1 MSRISMALACVSVV
15 ALSATAALA
24 DKSDDTL
31 RIGWG
36 GDGAMI
42 NADNYLGGTR
52 TGIWFTK
59 MVWDTLIERDTM
71 TGEYKGELATEWKW
85 VDDKILELKLREGVK
100 FHNGEAFDADDVVF
114 TYNTMAAKD
123 SGARF
128 RAIVDWIDTVEK
140 VDAFTVRI
148 HAKTPFPQALEFLSG
163 PMPIYPNEY
172 YAKVGSQGMSNAP
185 VGTGPYKAVEMKPG
199 EQYTLVRND
208 DYNWGSPKSKAK
220 IANVIIREL
229 PDAQTQVAELMS
241 GGIDVTADM
250 SPDLVTKLGSVP
262 DIAAKMSETLRIF
275 VIGLDAA
282 KRTNNAA
289 VNDVRVRQ
297 ALNYAI
303 DRDAIVKNLMAGAA
317 RTLSTPCHPL
327 QFGCS
332 EEAAVKY
339 PYDPEKAKALLAEAG
354 FGDGLELTLYA
365 EAPAKEAEAIMGYLA
380 AVGVKVNLNRVP
392 YEAYRDAQM
401 SGKAPAFLFNW
412 GSYSLADAAASISF
426 FFKGGDDD
434 FSQDKDVIEW
444 LKTGDSVTDPAKR
457 KEAYSSAIKRI
468 TEQAYWIPLF
478 SGVRGYAWDAN
489 LDFTPYADEIPRF
502 YEYSWK

>member
-1 MSRISMALACVSVV
+1 MFRISSLIAGASLLALTAT
-15 ALSATAALA
+15 SAFA
-24 DKSDDTL
+24 DKNDDTL

-36 GDGAMI
+36 GDGVMI

-59 MVWDTLIERDTM
+59 MVWDTLIERDNA
-71 TGEYKGELATEWKW
+71 TGEYKGSLATAWQW
-85 VDDKILELKLREGVK
+85 VDDKTLELKLREGVS
-100 FHNGEAFDADDVVF
+100 FHNGAEFGADDVVF
-114 TYNTMAAKD
+114 TYNTMSAEN

-128 RAIVDWIDTVEK
+128 RAIVDWIDHVEK
-140 VDAFTVRI
+140 VDAMTVRI
-148 HAKTPFPQALEFLSG
+148 HTKEPFPQALEFLSG
-163 PMPIYPNEY
+163 PMPIYPHKY
-172 YAKVGSQGMSNAP
+172 YAQVGSVGMSNKP
-185 VGTGPYKAVEMKPG
+185 VGTGPYKVVEMKPG

-208 DYNWGSPKSKAK
+208 DYDWGSPKSKAK
-220 IANVIIREL
+220 ITNVIIREI

-250 SPDLVTKLGSVP
+250 SPDLVTRLAGVP
-262 DIAAKMSETLRIF
+262 GLEAKMSETLRIF
-275 VIGLDAA
+275 IIGLDAA
-282 KRTNNAA
+282 KRANNPA

-303 DRDAIVKNLMAGAA
+303 DRDGIVKNLMAGAA

-354 FGDGLELTLYA
+354 FADGLDLTMYA
-365 EAPAKEAEAIMGYLA
+365 EAPAKEAEAIMGNLA
-380 AVGVKVNLNRVP
+380 AVGVRVSLNRVP
-392 YEAYRDAQM
+392 YEAYRDAQI

-412 GSYSLADAAASISF
+412 GSYSLADASASISF
-426 FFKGGDDD
+426 FFKGGEDD
-434 FSQDKDVIEW
+434 FAQDKDVIEW

-457 KEAYSSAIKRI
+457 KEVYASAIGRI
-468 TEQAYWIPLF
+468 TKEAYWIPLF
-478 SGVRGYAWDAN
+478 SGVRGYAWDAD

>member
-1 MSRISMALACVSVV
+1 MSRISTALVCVSML
-15 ALSATAALA
+15 ALGATPALA

-59 MVWDTLIERDTM
+59 MVWDTLIERDTK
-71 TGEYKGELATEWKW
+71 TGEYKGELATGWKW
-85 VDDKILELKLREGVK
+85 VDNKTLELTLRQGVR
-100 FHNGEAFDADDVVF
+100 FHDGEAFGADDVVF
-114 TYNTMAAKD
+114 TYNTMSAKE

-148 HAKTPFPQALEFLSG
+148 HTKTPFPQALEFLSG
-163 PMPIYPNEY
+163 PMPIYPHEY
-172 YAKVGSQGMSNAP
+172 YAKVGSKGMSNAP
-185 VGTGPYKAVEMKPG
+185 VGTGPYKAVDMKPG
-199 EQYTLVRND
+199 EQYTLARND

-220 IANVIIREL
+220 IGNVIIREI
-229 PDAQTQVAELMS
+229 PDTQTQVAELMS

-250 SPDLVTKLGSVP
+250 TPDLVTKLSSVP
-262 DIAAKMSETLRIF
+262 GVTAKMSETLRIF

-317 RTLSTPCHPL
+317 RALSTPCHPL
-327 QFGCS
+327 QFGCA
-332 EEAAVKY
+332 EDAAIKY
-339 PYDPEKAKALLAEAG
+339 PYDPEKARALLKEAG

-365 EAPAKEAEAIMGYLA
+365 EAPAKEAEAIIGYFA

-434 FSQDKDVIEW
+434 FAQDKDVIEW
-444 LKTGDSVTDPAKR
+444 LKTGDSVTDPEKR

-478 SGVRGYAWDAN
+478 SGVRGYAWNAN

-502 YEYSWK
+502 YEYGWK